1 MKLSDLF
8 TKLSYGE
15 LSNLSIGCDG
25 AGTIELAQQPK
36 VVNYVN
42 DGLTRLYSKY
52 VLKEADVIIQLQ
64 NFITEYYLLDRYA
77 SNNPSPDPEDT
88 LYILDYPSS
97 PFEEDVIKII
107 RATDAEGNILS
118 LNDPENKE
126 SFFTPQYNVLQVPFP
141 IQDVIIGVVYQARH
155 PIMTHTNL
163 DATIDLPVSLYEAL
177 QSFVAHKI
185 FFHMGGDNL
194 NIAAGHLANFDRI
207 CDEVKM
213 ADTANTSSSQTSSKF
228 NKRGFV

>member
-1 MKLSDLF
+1 VKLSDLF

-15 LSNLSIGCDG
+15 FSNLSIGSEG
-25 AGTIELAQQPK
+25 AGVIELAQQPK

-77 SNNPSPDPEDT
+77 SNNPNPNPGDT

-97 PFEEDVIKII
+97 PFEEDVIKIV
-107 RATDAEGNILS
+107 RVTDAEGNILA

-141 IQDVIIGVVYQARH
+141 IQDVVLGVVYQAKH
-155 PIMTHTNL
+155 PTLTHTDL
-163 DATIDLPVSLYEAL
+163 DALIDLPVSLYEAL
-177 QSFVAHKI
+177 QSYVAHKV

-194 NIAAGHLANFDRI
+194 SIAAGHLANFDRI